1 MSKKY
6 YSGSDMYKNHRDMI
20 AQILEQAEQMEE
32 EHDQDCDCEQCME
45 CEEQVDEDLKDYKDD
60 YSDLDESADHPEDC
74 RCKMCKPSI
83 YEGEGEEL
91 DKVVVIIP
99 PEKRDEVSK
108 VLSNKGIDHSMT
120 REHDHNIVFTKPKD
134 QSLKEYLSS
143 KGIQSFP
150 YDYELYSLNE
160 DLRDYKDDYS
170 DLDESEEMEESDE
183 DFVEKAKKEI
193 EDESDLAIEVAED
206 NGQIFDNVAHMDW
219 FVHAV
224 ADKLKEDS
232 KLDEKDMTMGHVSSK
247 YDLKKHIANNF
258 DHYKDNIM
266 RLYPQDLKNTKEV
279 FLRFLKDQELDKEKL
294 NELSKT
300 LAKKIREVGDAYDE
314 MAQFVDMVIQVSK

>member
-20 AQILEQAEQMEE
+20 AQILEQAEKMDE
-32 EHDQDCDCEQCME
+32 EHDQDCECEQCME
-45 CEEQVDEDLKDYKDD
+45 SEQQVDESADHPEDCRCKMCKPSIYEGDDEEESEEDELEEDLKDYKDD

-83 YEGEGEEL
+83 YEGDDEES
-91 DKVVVIIP
+91 
-99 PEKRDEVSK
+99 DEEVDEC
-108 VLSNKGIDHSMT
+108 N
-120 REHDHNIVFTKPKD
+120 
-134 QSLKEYLSS
+134 
-143 KGIQSFP
+143 
-150 YDYELYSLNE
+150 
-160 DLRDYKDDYS
+160 
-170 DLDESEEMEESDE
+170 ESEEMEESDE
-183 DFVEKAKKEI
+183 DFIEKAKKEI
-193 EDESDLAIEVAED
+193 EDETDRAIEVAED

-219 FVHAV
+219 FVQAV
-224 ADKLKEDS
+224 ADKIKEDS
-232 KLDEKDMTMGHVSSK
+232 KLDEKDLTMGHISSK
-247 YDLKKHIANNF
+247 FDLKKHIANNF

-294 NELSKT
+294 NDLSKT

-314 MAQFVDMVIQVSK
+314 MAQFVDMVIQVS

>member
-20 AQILEQAEQMEE
+20 AKILEQAEKMDE
-32 EHDQDCDCEQCME
+32 EHGSDCE
-45 CEEQVDEDLKDYKDD
+45 CEECMEGEEHMDESADHPEDCRCKMCKPSIYEGDDEESEEDEELEEDLKDYKDD

-83 YEGEGEEL
+83 YEGEDEES
-91 DKVVVIIP
+91 
-99 PEKRDEVSK
+99 EDEVDEC
-108 VLSNKGIDHSMT
+108 N
-120 REHDHNIVFTKPKD
+120 
-134 QSLKEYLSS
+134 
-143 KGIQSFP
+143 
-150 YDYELYSLNE
+150 
-160 DLRDYKDDYS
+160 
-170 DLDESEEMEESDE
+170 ESEEMEESDE
-183 DFVEKAKKEI
+183 DFIEKAKKEI
-193 EDESDLAIEVAED
+193 EDETDRAIEVAEE
-206 NGQIFDNVAHMDW
+206 NGQIFDNVSHMNW
-219 FVHAV
+219 FVQAV
-224 ADKLKEDS
+224 ADKIKEDS
-232 KLDEKDMTMGHVSSK
+232 QLDEKDLTMGHISSK

-314 MAQFVDMVIQVSK
+314 MAQFVDMVIQVS

>member
-20 AQILEQAEQMEE
+20 AQILEQAEKMEE

-60 YSDLDESADHPEDC
+60 YSDLDESADHAEDC

-83 YEGEGEEL
+83 YEGEDEEESEEDEL
-91 DKVVVIIP
+91 D
-99 PEKRDEVSK
+99 
-108 VLSNKGIDHSMT
+108 
-120 REHDHNIVFTKPKD
+120 
-134 QSLKEYLSS
+134 
-143 KGIQSFP
+143 
-150 YDYELYSLNE
+150 E
-160 DLRDYKDDYS
+160 DLKDYKDDYS

-232 KLDEKDMTMGHVSSK
+232 KLDEKDMTMGHISSK

-294 NELSKT
+294 NDLSKT

-314 MAQFVDMVIQVSK
+314 MAQFVGMVIQVSK